1 MDQKYIKIVG
11 CRTHNLKNIN
21 LEIPKNK
28 LTVVTGMSGSG
39 KTSLAF
45 DTIYA
50 EGQRLYVES
59 LSPYSRQF
67 LNILPKPDCDKIEGL
82 SPAIA
87 IDQKVRSSNM
97 RSTVATVTEI
107 YDYLRL
113 LYARVGTPYSPH
125 TGKPIIA
132 LTTTQIVDKI
142 ISDFNGKR
150 VILLSPI
157 VREKKG
163 EYAKE
168 IEGFQKKGFQ
178 RLRLDGKIYDID
190 EIPEINPK
198 QKHSMELV
206 IDRLQIDEEES
217 RTRLASSVELCN
229 QVSDGNV
236 WIIDYDN
243 ENQEIHK
250 YSSKYA
256 CPETNFVIEEI
267 EPRLFSF
274 NNPKGACQKCHGL
287 GFLNY
292 FDKDLIVKEPALSV
306 YGGAVAPY
314 DNLDREILLHIF
326 NPVFKAFGESI
337 DTPFMDLSEKLQNAI
352 LYGIKSPNV
361 NFKGVIKLLED
372 KFSKTDSEY
381 VLAELQ
387 KYQREVECPDCHGAR
402 LCLEAL
408 SIKIDHKNIS
418 EITNL
423 SIKDAYEW
431 ITHIHKNLSEKNRII
446 SGKIVQEISNR
457 LQFLINVGLDYL
469 SLNRKSGT
477 LSGGESQRIRLA
489 SQVGSGLTG
498 VLYVL
503 DEPSIGLHKRD
514 NDKLIDTL
522 KQLRDLDN
530 TVIVVEHDED
540 TIKNADFI
548 VDVGPKAGIHGGE
561 IVYAGSK
568 NAFLAQNETLT
579 AKYINGT
586 EKVSVTKETPRNFSK
601 YITVKN
607 ATINNLQ
614 NLNVRIPLNNFVCVT
629 GVSGCGKSSLVMET
643 LYERLHRYFNKKDTN
658 IEIDN
663 VEELKR
669 VIEITQSPIGRLPIS
684 NPITYIDGFGSIR
697 EFYANLEESKARGYT
712 LSRFSFVNRGGRC
725 EACKGHGNIKVSM
738 HFLPDVFVECDQCH
752 GARYNRETLE
762 VKYKDKSIAD
772 VLDMT
777 VDEACEFFKNF
788 PQIFHKIDMLQ
799 RVGLGYIKL
808 GQQATTLSGGEC
820 QRIKLAKELSK
831 KTSEKV
837 MYILDEPST
846 GLHFA
851 DIQKLLDILHSL
863 VDKGNT
869 VVVIEH
875 NIDIIKT
882 ADWIIDMG
890 PDGGDKGGQ
899 IIVAGTPKTVSNC
912 EESYTGKYLTDLGK
926 N

>member
-1 MDQKYIKIVG
+1 
-11 CRTHNLKNIN
+11 
-21 LEIPKNK
+21 
-28 LTVVTGMSGSG
+28 
-39 KTSLAF
+39 
-45 DTIYA
+45 
-50 EGQRLYVES
+50 
-59 LSPYSRQF
+59 
-67 LNILPKPDCDKIEGL
+67 
-82 SPAIA
+82 
-87 IDQKVRSSNM
+87 
-97 RSTVATVTEI
+97 
-107 YDYLRL
+107 
-113 LYARVGTPYSPH
+113 
-125 TGKPIIA
+125 
-132 LTTTQIVDKI
+132 
-142 ISDFNGKR
+142 
-150 VILLSPI
+150 
-157 VREKKG
+157 
-163 EYAKE
+163 
-168 IEGFQKKGFQ
+168 
-178 RLRLDGKIYDID
+178 
-190 EIPEINPK
+190 
-198 QKHSMELV
+198 
-206 IDRLQIDEEES
+206 
-217 RTRLASSVELCN
+217 
-229 QVSDGNV
+229 
-236 WIIDYDN
+236 
-243 ENQEIHK
+243 
-250 YSSKYA
+250 
-256 CPETNFVIEEI
+256 
-267 EPRLFSF
+267 
-274 NNPKGACQKCHGL
+274 
-287 GFLNY
+287 
-292 FDKDLIVKEPALSV
+292 
-306 YGGAVAPY
+306 
-314 DNLDREILLHIF
+314 LDREILLHIF

-337 DTPFMDLSEKLQNAI
+337 DTPFMDLSEKLQNSI
-352 LYGIKSPNV
+352 LYGIKSSQV

-381 VLAELQ
+381 VLTELQ

-423 SIKDAYEW
+423 SIKDAHEW
-431 ITHIHKNLSEKNRII
+431 ITHIQKNLSEKNKII
-446 SGKIVQEISNR
+446 SCKIIQEISNR

-469 SLNRKSGT
+469 YLNRKSGT

-540 TIKNADFI
+540 TIKEADFVI
-548 VDVGPKAGIHGGE
+548 DVGPRAGVNGGE

-568 NAFLAQNETLT
+568 NTFLAHNETLT

-586 EKVSVTKETPRNFSK
+586 EKVSVKKEIKRNFAK

-643 LYERLHRYFNKKDTN
+643 LYERLHKYFSKKDTD

-697 EFYANLEESKARGYT
+697 EFYSNLEESKARGYT

-899 IIVAGTPKTVSNC
+899 IIVAGTPKTVSDC
-912 EESYTGKYLTDLGK
+912 KKSYTGKYLTDLEK

>member
-1 MDQKYIKIVG
+1 MDQKYIKITG

-21 LEIPKNK
+21 IEIPKNK
-28 LTVVTGMSGSG
+28 LIVITGMSGSG

-87 IDQKVRSSNM
+87 IDQKVRSTNT

-113 LYARVGTPYSPH
+113 LFARVGTPYSPY

-142 ISDFNGKR
+142 TSDFNNKR
-150 VILLSPI
+150 IILLSPI

-163 EYAKE
+163 EYVKE
-168 IEGFQKKGFQ
+168 IENFQKKGFQ
-178 RLRLDGKIYDID
+178 RIRIDGTIYDI
-190 EIPEINPK
+190 ELIPEINPK
-198 QKHSMELV
+198 QKHSIELV
-206 IDRLQIDEEES
+206 IDRLKIDHENS

-229 QVSDGNV
+229 KISDGNV
-236 WIIDYDN
+236 WIMDYDDPN
-243 ENQEIHK
+243 REIYK

-274 NNPKGACQKCHGL
+274 NNPKGACPKCHGL

-292 FDKDLIVKEPALSV
+292 FDKDLIVQDPDLSV
-306 YGGAVAPY
+306 YDGAIAPY

-326 NPVFKAFGESI
+326 NPVFKAFNESI
-337 DTPFMDLSEKLQNAI
+337 NTPFMDLSTELQNAL
-352 LYGIKSPNV
+352 LYGITSQKV

-381 VLAELQ
+381 ILSELQ

-402 LCLEAL
+402 LCIEAL
-408 SIKIDHKNIS
+408 SIKISNKNIS

-423 SIKDAYEW
+423 SIKDAYTW
-431 ITHIHKNLSEKNRII
+431 INQVKDEFSEKNKII
-446 SGKIVQEISNR
+446 SSKIVQEISNR
-457 LQFLINVGLDYL
+457 LKFLINVGLDYL
-469 SLNRKSGT
+469 YLNRKSGT

-514 NDKLIDTL
+514 NDKLIDTI
-522 KQLRDLDN
+522 KKLRDLDN

-548 VDVGPKAGIHGGE
+548 IDVGPRAGINGGE

-568 NAFLAQNETLT
+568 EQFLKENNTLT
-579 AKYINGT
+579 EQYVNGTKKVTVQKQTKRIFEKYI
-586 EKVSVTKETPRNFSK
+586 K
-601 YITVKN
+601 VKN
-607 ATINNLQ
+607 ATANNLKH
-614 NLNVRIPLNNFVCVT
+614 LDVKIPLNNFVCVT

-643 LYERLHRYFNKKDTN
+643 LFERLHDHFIKKVENVD
-658 IEIDN
+658 IDN
-663 VEELKR
+663 INELKR
-669 VIEITQSPIGRLPIS
+669 VLEITQSPIGRLPIS
-684 NPITYIDGFGSIR
+684 NPITYIDGFGYIR
-697 EFYANLEESKARGYT
+697 EFFASLEESKARGYT

-725 EACKGHGNIKVSM
+725 EGCKGHGNIRVSM

-752 GARYNRETLE
+752 GTRYNRETLE
-762 VKYKDKSIAD
+762 IKYNDKSIAD

-788 PQIFHKIDMLQ
+788 PQIFNKIDMLR

-831 KTSEKV
+831 RTSEKV

-890 PDGGDKGGQ
+890 PDGGDKGGE
-899 IIVAGTPKTVSNC
+899 IVVEGTPLTVSKC
-912 EESYTGKYLTDLGK
+912 PQSYTGKYLKENL